1 MRAWVPAL
9 GGKPI
14 LEFFRQK
21 THDLELDAV
30 WIMKQQQAMIS
41 KPLTHRSVL
50 AIAIPIML
58 SNVTEPLIGVVNT
71 TVIGQLPEAHY
82 IGAVSASALIF
93 AFLFWGFGFL
103 RLSTGGL
110 SAQAVGAQDNE
121 ELAAVFWRS
130 LTLGVLI
137 GLGLLIVSPL
147 IGKLAFNLIGGSPEI
162 RSEGLSY
169 FNYRIWSAPAAL
181 ANFSILG
188 WFVGQARAKF
198 AFYTQVFL
206 NLVNMILSSYFVL
219 VLHLNVAGVGLAA
232 VIAEYAAVALGLFFV
247 FRRMR
252 ALNVAFDSKRIF
264 NSAKLLS
271 TLSSNGDIMIR
282 TLCLLFAFAWFT
294 ARGARAGDLIIATNA
309 VLLNF
314 FEMSA
319 YLIDGFSYAAESLVG
334 QAVGARNRPQFW
346 QAIKLTTGW
355 AMVLGVL
362 CSLFIGFAG
371 PWCIDAMTV
380 NPDVRQLAREYLGWT
395 ILAPILS
402 VICFQFDGIYTGAM
416 ATREMRNM
424 MALSLLIYLTSWWFL
439 ESAFGNHGLWA
450 ALNIFLLART
460 ISFAVRMPSLERHAF
475 QTV

>member
-1 MRAWVPAL
+1 
-9 GGKPI
+9 
-14 LEFFRQK
+14 
-21 THDLELDAV
+21 
-30 WIMKQQQAMIS
+30 MIS

-93 AFLFWGFGFL
+93 AMLFWGFGFL

-110 SAQAVGAQDNE
+110 SAQAVGAGDNA

-130 LTLGVLI
+130 LALGALI
-137 GLGLLIVSPL
+137 GLGLLILSPL
-147 IGKLAFNLIGGSPEI
+147 IGRLAFALIGGSPEI

-188 WFVGQARAKF
+188 WFVGQARAKY
-198 AFYTQVFL
+198 ALYTQVFL
-206 NLVNMILSSYFVL
+206 NLTNMAFSSFFVL
-219 VLHLNVAGVGLAA
+219 VLHLNVAGVGMAA
-232 VIAEYAAVALGLFFV
+232 VIAEYAALGLGLFFV
-247 FRRMR
+247 LRRMR
-252 ALNVAFDSKRIF
+252 DLNVTFDKTRIL
-264 NSAKLLS
+264 NRAKLLS
-271 TLSSNGDIMIR
+271 TLGANTDIMIR

-294 ARGARAGDLIIATNA
+294 ARGARAGDLVIAANA

-314 FEMSA
+314 FEVSA
-319 YLIDGFSYAAESLVG
+319 YLIDGFAYAAESLVG

-346 QAIKLTTGW
+346 LAIKLTTGW
-355 AMVLGVL
+355 AMVLGIL
-362 CSLFIGFAG
+362 CSLIILFAG

-380 NPDVRQLAREYLGWT
+380 NPEVRALARQYLGWT

-424 MALSLLIYLTSWWFL
+424 MALSLAIYLGSWWYL
-439 ESAFGNHGLWA
+439 EGTFGNHGLWA
-450 ALNIFLLART
+450 ALNIFFLARS
-460 ISFAVRMPSLERHAF
+460 ISFTARLPALERRAF
-475 QTV
+475 QTG

>member
-1 MRAWVPAL
+1 M
-9 GGKPI
+9 
-14 LEFFRQK
+14 
-21 THDLELDAV
+21 T
-30 WIMKQQQAMIS
+30 S

-110 SAQAVGAQDNE
+110 SAQAVGAGDNA

-130 LTLGVLI
+130 LGLGLVI
-137 GLGLLIVSPL
+137 GLGLLLASPL
-147 IGKLAFNLIGGSPEI
+147 IGKLAFTLIGGSPEI
-162 RSEGLSY
+162 RSDGLSY

-188 WFVGQARAKF
+188 WFVGQARAKY

-206 NLVNMILSSYFVL
+206 NLTNMAFSSYFVL
-219 VLHLNVAGVGLAA
+219 VLHWNVAGVGLAA
-232 VIAEYAAVALGLFFV
+232 VIAEYAALALGLLFV
-247 FRRMR
+247 LRRMKN
-252 ALNVAFDSKRIF
+252 LNVVFDAKRILDRP
-264 NSAKLLS
+264 KLLS
-271 TLSSNGDIMIR
+271 TLSSNTDIMIR

-294 ARGARAGDLIIATNA
+294 ARGARAGDLTIATNA

-334 QAVGARNRPQFW
+334 QAVGAKNRQHFW

-355 AMVLGVL
+355 AMVLGVI
-362 CSLFIGFAG
+362 CSLIIGFAG

-380 NPDVRQLAREYLGWT
+380 NPEVRALAREYLGWT
-395 ILAPILS
+395 VLAPILS
-402 VICFQFDGIYTGAM
+402 VVCFQFDGIYTGAM
-416 ATREMRNM
+416 ATRDMRNM
-424 MALSLLIYLTSWWFL
+424 MGLSLAIYLVSWWFL
-439 ESAFGNHGLWA
+439 ETAFGNHGLWA
-450 ALNIFLLART
+450 ALNIFFLARS
-460 ISFAVRMPSLERHAF
+460 ISFASRLRPLERRAF
-475 QTV
+475 QTA